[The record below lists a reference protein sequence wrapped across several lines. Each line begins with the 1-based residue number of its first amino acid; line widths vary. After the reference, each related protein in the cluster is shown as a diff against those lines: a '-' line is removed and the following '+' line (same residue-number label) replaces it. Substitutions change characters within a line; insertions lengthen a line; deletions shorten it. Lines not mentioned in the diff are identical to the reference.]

1 MFSQLV
7 ECVKGAFQHMG
18 MNISNLIKCQCL
30 CCNKTTYCF
39 TCKEIRNIYRKLSTR
54 EFKQTSSKLFTI
66 NEN

>member
-1 MFSQLV
+1 MFSGLV
-7 ECVKGAFQHMG
+7 DCIKGALQHMG
-18 MNISNLIKCQCL
+18 MNMKCQCL

-54 EFKQTSSKLFTI
+54 EFKQTSSKLSTI